1 MNVRGAFREATG
13 LFLDV
18 VGTVRRDSWAAPGL
32 GVWTVRDLVGHASRA
47 YLTVE
52 EYATVGSA
60 RVGIGTASD
69 IAERGRQAGL
79 ALGEE
84 PAAAVRQIAE
94 RVLTLVE
101 GLSDEHELRTS
112 TGAVSL
118 GAYLP
123 SRVAEV
129 TVHTMD
135 LARALDVPA
144 TPGDVPARVTLD
156 WLMTLA
162 VRQGRAREVIDGLT
176 GRSSLES
183 GFSLV
188 P

>member
-1 MNVRGAFREATG
+1 MSARIAFREATG

-18 VGTVRRDSWAAPGL
+18 VSAIPSDAWGAPGL
-32 GVWTVRDLVGHASRA
+32 GVWTIRDLVGHASRA

-60 RVGIGTASD
+60 RVGIGTASE
-69 IAERGRQAGL
+69 IVERGRQAGY

-84 PAAAVRQIAE
+84 PLAAVRQITE
-94 RVLTLVE
+94 RVLARVD
-101 GLSDEHELRTS
+101 GLPDEHELRTS
-112 TGAVSL
+112 TGTISL

-135 LARALDVPA
+135 LGRALGVPVA
-144 TPGDVPARVTLD
+144 PGDAAARVTLD
-156 WLMTLA
+156 WLMALA

>member
-1 MNVRGAFREATG
+1 MNVRSAFREATE
-13 LFLDV
+13 LFLDIV
-18 VGTVRRDSWAAPGL
+18 SAIPSDSWSAPGL
-32 GVWTVRDLVGHASRA
+32 GVWTVRDLAGHASRA
-47 YLTVE
+47 YLTIE
-52 EYATVGSA
+52 EYATVGSSRA
-60 RVGIGTASD
+60 GIGTSSD
-69 IAERGRQAGL
+69 IAERGRRAGH
-79 ALGEE
+79 ALGQE
-84 PAAAVRQIAE
+84 PLRALRQITE
-94 RVLTLVE
+94 RVLTLVD

-112 TGAVSL
+112 TGSIAL

-135 LARALDVPA
+135 LGRALGLPA
-144 TPGDVPARVTLD
+144 APGDGPAKVTLD

-176 GRSSLES
+176 GRANLKS